1 MKQGF
6 DAGDFVKRVG
16 ERLVGQ
22 FADARHATSP
32 STVGAAMEA
41 PVRDQLGKILPQGI
55 AVGSGFVI
63 DSYGGTSRQSDVV
76 LYERDIWLSALI
88 MEVAF
93 PTGAGLTR
101 LFAGRTKEYHL

>member
-22 FADARHATSP
+22 FSEARYATSP

-41 PVRDQLGKILPQGI
+41 PVRDQLGKILPSSTTPNHITPGHR
-55 AVGSGFVI
+55 A
-63 DSYGGTSRQSDVV
+63 
-76 LYERDIWLSALI
+76 
-88 MEVAF
+88 
-93 PTGAGLTR
+93 
-101 LFAGRTKEYHL
+101 